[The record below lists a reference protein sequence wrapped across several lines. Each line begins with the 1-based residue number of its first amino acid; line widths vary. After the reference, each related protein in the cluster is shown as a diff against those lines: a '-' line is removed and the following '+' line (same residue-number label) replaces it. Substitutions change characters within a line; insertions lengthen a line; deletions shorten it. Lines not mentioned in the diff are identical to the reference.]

1 MKYNLYLLNF
11 NNYYNRQVRKMSSIQ
26 DYIDGGYVIN
36 TLQDCNFEFKERN
49 RKCEKCVFFSKKT
62 NYNKCKINGRFIS
75 KNNKCNQ
82 FIGD

>member
-1 MKYNLYLLNF
+1 MIGCFIVLGMLAFLYVVLF
-11 NNYYNRQVRKMSSIQ
+11 Y
-26 DYIDGGYVIN
+26 
-36 TLQDCNFEFKERN
+36 FEFKERN